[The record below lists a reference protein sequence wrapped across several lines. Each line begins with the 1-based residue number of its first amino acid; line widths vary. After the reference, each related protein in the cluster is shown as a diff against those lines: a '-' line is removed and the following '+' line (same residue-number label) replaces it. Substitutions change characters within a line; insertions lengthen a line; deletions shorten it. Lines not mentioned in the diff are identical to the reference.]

1 MGRHPDPNVR
11 HNRPSTLERRD
22 MLFKL
27 AQMAHG
33 KQVYEY
39 DLPPWMVIRLLRCGY
54 VRRVE
59 KGVLEIVK
67 PLDK

>member
-1 MGRHPDPNVR
+1 MGRHPLANPHRKV
-11 HNRPSTLERRD
+11 PSTLERRD
-22 MLFKL
+22 MLYKL